1 MKMPMMI
8 TSIEFCHELA
18 EVGIIPKDMLNNIT
32 NAKIL
37 LSPSNGAILS
47 LEIVLDER
55 IYEIVNPRVR
65 KMFTV
70 EQQEQE
76 RVMNHV

>member
-1 MKMPMMI
+1 MTASSMI

-18 EVGIIPKDMLNNIT
+18 EVGIIPKAMLNNIT

-37 LSPSNGAILS
+37 LSPGDGAILN
-47 LEIVLDER
+47 LEIVLDDR

-65 KMFTV
+65 KMFGV

-76 RVMNHV
+76 KVMNHV